1 LSSTG
6 EQASEA
12 EAAASIE
19 GDVSAGR
26 STRRA
31 LSLSLRTTFLGQFLM
46 AVSGVMLARALGQ
59 EDRGEIA
66 AAMLWPT
73 VIAGLG
79 TLGLTESLTFHIA
92 KEPDRAGRFIGSG
105 LVLASIQAVFFSA
118 LTAALIPL
126 VLSNHE
132 SEVVT
137 AGLIYSAYLPLI
149 TFGVVFIGALNGM
162 HRYRAFNAV
171 RLSIFVLMVASQAV
185 LLAFDSSTVRAIVIA
200 FVGCQ
205 AAMTVLAAVLLRRAK
220 PGPLAADRG
229 TMRQLFGYG
238 VRSNTGTSSSFLNQ
252 RLDQLTISAFMSA
265 SQLGLYAVAVN
276 LTQVSALVGNA
287 VAYATLPNVASLE
300 PGPER
305 TQLAR
310 RLVGFTLVLATA
322 LALPVILLAP
332 LMIEILFGS
341 EFSEAADIS
350 RVLAAGAIVFAV
362 ARAVEALL
370 RAVGRPLA
378 AGMGELMALG
388 ATIAGLAVMLPLFG
402 VIGAAAVSVLAR
414 GVSCAWMSHR
424 VAPELGTTPLRLLT
438 PPRSIFTTLAEELRK
453 RFGRSKAD
461 SDAG

>member
-1 LSSTG
+1 
-6 EQASEA
+6 
-12 EAAASIE
+12 
-19 GDVSAGR
+19 
-26 STRRA
+26 
-31 LSLSLRTTFLGQFLM
+31 
-46 AVSGVMLARALGQ
+46 
-59 EDRGEIA
+59 
-66 AAMLWPT
+66 
-73 VIAGLG
+73 
-79 TLGLTESLTFHIA
+79 
-92 KEPDRAGRFIGSG
+92 
-105 LVLASIQAVFFSA
+105 
-118 LTAALIPL
+118 
-126 VLSNHE
+126 
-132 SEVVT
+132 
-137 AGLIYSAYLPLI
+137 
-149 TFGVVFIGALNGM
+149 
-162 HRYRAFNAV
+162 
-171 RLSIFVLMVASQAV
+171 
-185 LLAFDSSTVRAIVIA
+185 
-200 FVGCQ
+200 
-205 AAMTVLAAVLLRRAK
+205 
-220 PGPLAADRG
+220 
-229 TMRQLFGYG
+229 
-238 VRSNTGTSSSFLNQ
+238 LNQ

-438 PPRSIFTTLAEELRK
+438 PPRSIFTTFAEELRK
-453 RFGRSKAD
+453 RLRRSKAD
-461 SDAG
+461 SPGG